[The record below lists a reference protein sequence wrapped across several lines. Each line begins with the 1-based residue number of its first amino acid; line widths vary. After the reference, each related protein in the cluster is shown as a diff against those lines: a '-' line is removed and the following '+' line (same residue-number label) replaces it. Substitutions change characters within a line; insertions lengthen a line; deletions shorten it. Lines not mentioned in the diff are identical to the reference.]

1 MLASALVPAPYT
13 DHHITIDGFK
23 LHYQDYGSAG
33 KPPMLCIHGGAANG
47 HWFDFVAAGF
57 TANFHVRALDMRG
70 HGDSDWDNSA
80 TPDYSYERYAA
91 DVNEFAEKLGLRDF
105 VLIGHS
111 MGGMIST
118 VYCGS
123 SSKYPCRARAFL
135 LVDTTIKMSDERI
148 AGFHAVGARE
158 GRHYADQAEFIAHYK
173 VRPGDST
180 AAPEI
185 LRHMAFH
192 SGRQFPDG
200 RWRHKVD
207 RRVYA
212 NRVFVDS
219 YAYWA
224 NVKIPSLLMRASR
237 SGRITPEM
245 IAKVQSRAPQVL
257 VSDVADSDHHITLDN
272 PAGFIQAANE
282 YLNKIK

>member
-1 MLASALVPAPYT
+1 MSTPLQPAPYT
-13 DHHITIDGFK
+13 DHHITIDGCN

-57 TANFHVRALDMRG
+57 TAHYHVRALDMRG
-70 HGDSDWDNSA
+70 HGDSDWGIGA
-80 TPDYSYERYAA
+80 APDYSYERYAA
-91 DVNEFAEKLGLRDF
+91 DINAFAEKLNLRDF
-105 VLIGHS
+105 VLMGHS

-123 SSKYPCRARAFL
+123 SSAYACQAKAFL

-158 GRHYADQAEFIAHYK
+158 GRHYANQAEFIANYK
-173 VRPGDST
+173 VRPGGSS

-185 LRHMAFH
+185 FRHVAFH

-219 YAYWA
+219 YAYWSHI
-224 NVKIPSLLMRASR
+224 KIPALLMRADR
-237 SGRITPEM
+237 SGRITPDM
-245 IAKVQSRAPQVL
+245 IAEVQSRAPQAL
-257 VSDVADSDHHITLDN
+257 VAEVPNSDHHITLDN
-272 PAGFIQAANE
+272 PAGFIQVARE
-282 YLNKIK
+282 FLNKIN